1 MPKKKIEVEMTSY
14 GIYTQWER
22 DSKQL
27 PKIRKHTKEI
37 PSELDIEFGYILRIL
52 RAKGSKITFVMKH
65 PPFCDD
71 EGRVRPDFV
80 GEEMVNS
87 NEWHFFL
94 GDTVWAPIEDKCGE
108 WELITMLDGREV
120 ARMKFNLFN
129 PNVL

>member
-22 DSKQL
+22 EQKQL

-52 RAKGSKITFVMKH
+52 RAKGAKITFVMEH
-65 PPFCDD
+65 PPFCDVQ
-71 EGRVRPDFV
+71 GRVRPDFV

-108 WELITMLDGREV
+108 WELITMLDGKEV
-120 ARMKFNLFN
+120 ARMRFNLFN
-129 PNVL
+129 PNI